1 MTQLL
6 KVMGLNYKQITAD
19 TCFGRG
25 RPARAMIGRWAWL
38 TDDVGFYGHN
48 DISQLITEIQQLAS
62 TLG

>member
-19 TCFGRG
+19 TCFGRR

-38 TDDVGFYGHN
+38 TDDVY
-48 DISQLITEIQQLAS
+48 D
-62 TLG
+62 